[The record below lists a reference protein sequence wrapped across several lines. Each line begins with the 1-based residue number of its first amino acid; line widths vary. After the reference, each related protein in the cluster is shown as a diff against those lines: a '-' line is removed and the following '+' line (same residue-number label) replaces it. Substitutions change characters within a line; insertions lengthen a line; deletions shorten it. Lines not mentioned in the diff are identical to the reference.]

1 MTEGTKILWE
11 QEYLNKWKSHAY
23 LDDGSYEGL
32 CGSEVADFMEPPS
45 SVIADFIEGRNP
57 PEEKK
62 CKRCLKI
69 LAQKGG

>member
-32 CGSEVADFMEPPS
+32 CGNEV
-45 SVIADFIEGRNP
+45 ADFIEGSNP

>member
-1 MTEGTKILWE
+1 MTEESKILWE
-11 QEYLNKWKSHAY
+11 LEWPGCWKSHAF
-23 LDDGSYEGL
+23 LNDGSYEGL
-32 CGSEVADFMEPPS
+32 CGNAIV
-45 SVIADFIEGRNP
+45 DFIEGRNP